1 MAPAEISH
9 APITFDNINLD
20 VTQSSPTGVTTRRIL
35 SNISTTLTE
44 HRVAIIGANGS
55 GKSSLVRL
63 INGLNSPTTGHVRVG
78 ELDVARQAKQ
88 IRQRVGFIFSDADSQ
103 ILMPTVVEDVAFSL
117 RRHKLPRAQRHQRAL
132 AQLDA
137 MGIAHLANNSPHTLS
152 GGEKQLLALASVLI
166 LSPDIIIAD
175 EPTTLLDLHN
185 RRRVASEL
193 AALSQQVIVV
203 THDLDLIRD
212 FDRVLWIDNGGIA
225 GDSTRSGSGGA
236 RGVVQQYEE
245 AYGGV

>member
-1 MAPAEISH
+1 MAPAEIPH
-9 APITFDNINLD
+9 DPITFDNINLD

-35 SNISTTLTE
+35 SDISTTLTE

-78 ELDVARQAKQ
+78 ELDVARQAKR
-88 IRQRVGFIFSDADSQ
+88 IRQRVGFIFSDADNQ

-166 LSPDIIIAD
+166 LNPDIIIAD

-212 FDRVLWIDNGGIA
+212 FDRVLWIDNGRIA